1 MERRRKLF
9 RSRRKRSDSEERL
22 YHGNAITLEQESQ
35 MTASGGAEAPVLGAT
50 TCGPLPGQL
59 RAGAGAWG
67 TINRETRPC
76 LRDDGVSSGGA
87 GTAPM
92 RAVHGGSLAGFAVAA
107 VDGKKRAVRGGS
119 SEDAFAAVADIF
131 KVNERVERQRVG
143 VGPEGQTKFHVGDRI
158 FHLFAVFDGH
168 RSNHAARFCSER
180 LQSILSCELCQAGL
194 FGCWVPMVRRA

>member
-1 MERRRKLF
+1 MFSISIIRELPSHYAYIFSLTGVGEFGALTRLTAEATAAMERRRKLF

-76 LRDDGVSSGGA
+76 LRDDGVRVGA
-87 GTAPM
+87 GTA
-92 RAVHGGSLAGFAVAA
+92 GE
-107 VDGKKRAVRGGS
+107 VR
-119 SEDAFAAVADIF
+119 
-131 KVNERVERQRVG
+131 
-143 VGPEGQTKFHVGDRI
+143 
-158 FHLFAVFDGH
+158 
-168 RSNHAARFCSER
+168 RS
-180 LQSILSCELCQAGL
+180 QAGDAEGDDL
-194 FGCWVPMVRRA
+194 D